1 MKPGFFLPTLFA
13 GLVLFAAPGHCETPH
28 LIKSIPADQAVDVS
42 VTQGRIVLMFDQNM
56 KMDSW
61 SLMESGI
68 HPFPPM
74 LPMDEPWLDPLT
86 FELKV
91 KALQPGTTYAIQL
104 NGNKRKGLVAAQDQL
119 PLPVTTITFTTAAES
134 VLPADKAK
142 PVPQVR
148 GAPPLADS
156 QGNQDPTA
164 NEMQPLRIDRGWRF
178 KVTRSIGF
186 EGTESY
192 QTGEQAAFRSLQK
205 VVFTEEVLKTRTNT
219 IDEARREIES
229 ARLHSLDPQ
238 AGQMMEQELV
248 PAGSHFR
255 LSHWPHGTTLFD
267 GSSGQEIWDV
277 DMVAVFAPPM
287 VPRLWPQGLLQ
298 SGQKWSYQGAELVDR
313 IGLIDVLGGTIELHV
328 ADITPDPSTGLEVAQ
343 IRGRLVTKVDLDTVV
358 LGFDANVEI
367 DLPLGLG
374 VPFMVKFDGRLSG
387 SGAFEDDRGQELA
400 YAIEAKGT
408 VLQIAQPAN
417 EVLAALGGTP
427 VQSTQGVDT
436 RGALRVPLN
445 GGGSVLAYDGA
456 SGPGARPES
465 SADEVGSS
473 RTTGAR
479 AAVKRSP
486 VHRYRL
492 YEDVTEKAFTVLI
505 PEGWKTEGGIMR
517 IAPSQIQTIVD
528 GCGKKLYFSIH
539 DPDSR
544 ASITYFPTEIFHTS
558 APGTS
563 WLSVAPG
570 QVLNGMKQMPQVLTP
585 AQYVAQIVFPSSRPD
600 ASNVQWG
607 EIKPLT
613 SLADAWNR
621 AFHSEDPVPPR
632 VIAESVE
639 VAYDRAGTRFAEL
652 WTALITTTSVNTS
665 TVWLPDFAVV
675 AGGPVDRVEA
685 MAPVLKAVITSFRM
699 NPSWMANMIADFDAC
714 TKKVAKTQEGIREH
728 ERRISQRLM
737 QVQKEIQAIDNDI
750 VANRDATRSTI
761 QEHEH
766 NVLMGEDK
774 YEDTGTGTRY
784 LIDMRYERNFTDGE
798 TLIQTNDWL
807 YEPPPGYRD
816 MRNISITGD

>member
-1 MKPGFFLPTLFA
+1 MKPGSFLLTMFA
-13 GLVLFAAPGHCETPH
+13 GLVLFAASGYCETPR
-28 LIKSIPADQAVDVS
+28 LIKSIPADQAIDVS
-42 VTQGRIVLMFDQNM
+42 VTQDRVVLMFDQNM
-56 KMDSW
+56 KMGSW
-61 SLMESGI
+61 SLMESDL

-104 NGNKRKGLVAAQDQL
+104 NGKKRKGFVAAQDQS
-119 PLPVTTITFTTAAES
+119 PLPITTITFTTAADGVS
-134 VLPADKAK
+134 QADKAD
-142 PVPQVR
+142 PLPQT
-148 GAPPLADS
+148 PPAVVDS
-156 QGNQDPTA
+156 KGNQGPTA
-164 NEMQPLRIDRGWRF
+164 SGMQSLRIDRGWRF
-178 KVTRSIGF
+178 KVSRSIGLD
-186 EGTESY
+186 GTESH
-192 QTGEQAAFRSLQK
+192 QTGEQVPFRSLQK
-205 VVFTEEVLKTRTNT
+205 VVFTEEVLKAGANT
-219 IDEARREIES
+219 IDEAGRDVES

-238 AGQMMEQELV
+238 TGQMTEQEMV
-248 PAGSHFR
+248 PAGTRFRVSH
-255 LSHWPHGTTLFD
+255 SPHGTTLFD
-267 GSSGQEIWDV
+267 GSSGQEIWDM
-277 DMVAVFAPPM
+277 DMVAAFSPPM

-298 SGQKWSYQGAELVDR
+298 PGQKWSYQGAELVDR
-313 IGLIDVLGGTIELHV
+313 IGLIDVLGGKIELHV
-328 ADITPDPSTGLEVAQ
+328 ADIKTDSSTGLEVAR
-343 IRGRLVTKVDLDTVV
+343 IRGQLVTKVDLDAVV
-358 LGFDANVEI
+358 LDFDANVEI
-367 DLPLGLG
+367 DIPLGLG
-374 VPFMVKFDGRLSG
+374 VPFMVRFDGRLSG
-387 SGAFEDDRGQELA
+387 SGAFEDERGRELA
-400 YAIEAKGT
+400 YTIEAKGT

-417 EVLAALGGTP
+417 EVLVALGGTP
-427 VQSTQGVDT
+427 IESTPKVDT
-436 RGALRVPLN
+436 GGALRIPLN
-445 GGGSVLAYDGA
+445 AGGAVLAYEGA
-456 SGPGARPES
+456 SGSASHPGSGPH
-465 SADEVGSS
+465 EVDPS
-473 RTTGAR
+473 RTTGPGPAAKR
-479 AAVKRSP
+479 AP
-486 VHRYRL
+486 VYRYHL

-517 IAPSQIQTIVD
+517 IPPNQIQTVVD

-544 ASITYFPTEIFHTS
+544 ASITYFPTDIFHTA

-570 QVLNGMKQMPQVLTP
+570 QALNGMKQMPQVLTP
-585 AQYVAQIVFPSSRPD
+585 SQYVAQVVFPSSRPD

-607 EIKPLT
+607 EIKSLT
-613 SLADAWNR
+613 TLADAWNR
-621 AFHSEDPVPPR
+621 AFHSEDPAPAR

-639 VAYDRAGTRFAEL
+639 VVYDRGGTRFAEL
-652 WTALITTTSVNTS
+652 WTALITSTSAGTS

-714 TKKVAKTQEGIREH
+714 TKKVVKTQEGIREH

-784 LIDMRYERNFTDGE
+784 LIDMGYERNFTDGE

-816 MRNISITGD
+816 MRNISISED